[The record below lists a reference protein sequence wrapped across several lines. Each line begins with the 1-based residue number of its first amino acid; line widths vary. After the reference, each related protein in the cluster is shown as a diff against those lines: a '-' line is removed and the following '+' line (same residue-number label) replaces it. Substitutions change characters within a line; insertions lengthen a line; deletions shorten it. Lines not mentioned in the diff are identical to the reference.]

1 MVLYREVGGTALDRL
16 PAGPGPA
23 AAALA
28 AGWLARLHASDAVL
42 ARRLDL
48 RHELGNVEEWAAR
61 VGQEVPDAQAAAHAL
76 SDRLA
81 AAAVDLPAV
90 RQVPVHKDFHAGHVL
105 AVRHEPAAGGVPC
118 GIAVLDLDEARMG
131 DPALDVAHFA
141 TYLDLSPLPGAA
153 RARDV
158 FLAGYG
164 PLPGPSPELRAAF
177 YSAYTCMKIAK
188 QLVTGRGP
196 LPSPPGHWQA
206 ATLGAV
212 LSRGSTCLDG

>member
-1 MVLYREVGGTALDRL
+1 MVLYREVGGTTLDRL
-16 PAGPGPA
+16 PPGPGRA
-23 AAALA
+23 AVGLA
-28 AGWLARLHASDAVL
+28 AGWLARLHASDTVL
-42 ARRLDL
+42 ARCLDL

-61 VGQEVPDAQAAAHAL
+61 VGQEAPDSRAAAYAL

-81 AAAVDLPAV
+81 AAAADLPAV
-90 RQVPVHKDFHAGHVL
+90 REVPVHKDFHAGHVL
-105 AVRHEPAAGGVPC
+105 AVRNGTAVGGASG

-131 DPALDVAHFA
+131 DPALDVAHIA
-141 TYLDLSPLPGAA
+141 TYLAFSPWPGAL